1 MCRLEGVLHQ
11 LGALV
16 GAMDA
21 VGPTE
26 VAGLVLV
33 LVPREVGGGQMV
45 VINDIGGRYGQR
57 NGGRSG

>member
-1 MCRLEGVLHQ
+1 MLHQ

-33 LVPREVGGGQMV
+33 PREVGGGWMV
-45 VINDIGGRYGQR
+45 VINDMGGRYGRR